1 MRNITPAGLLST
13 MSIPLA
19 KDFPW
24 GDGRQRYATPLPPSL
39 QMKKSHISR
48 YAKNGGSQYTRS
60 TKRREAR
67 LEATHEREGRGA
79 ALLPKASGGGSK
91 NGGGALL
98 RDEAWERRE
107 RGIGRERRWLLS
119 LALSLPPPS
128 LLPALVVHI
137 SKEPKGQRP
146 QRRREGYMWRSL
158 NRKAAIFPLFVQI
171 SLFLT
176 IYKGK

>member
-13 MSIPLA
+13 MSIPFA

-48 YAKNGGSQYTRS
+48 YAKNGESQYTRS

-91 NGGGALL
+91 NGGGGTIA
-98 RDEAWERRE
+98 RRGLGE
-107 RGIGRERRWLLS
+107 TGAGNRARETLVTLS
-119 LALSLPPPS
+119 RPLSTPSLPSPGP
-128 LLPALVVHI
+128 
-137 SKEPKGQRP
+137 
-146 QRRREGYMWRSL
+146 RRTY
-158 NRKAAIFPLFVQI
+158 
-171 SLFLT
+171 
-176 IYKGK
+176 